1 MRSMTETENITRF
14 RKCRKIQLKDLMKF
28 SIMFLGILAILSI
41 LIRWV
46 YGFEYFTQ
54 AWIGGTTTL
63 GLIDLAWYITI
74 LFNCDH
80 LVSSTRQG

>member
-1 MRSMTETENITRF
+1 MTENENITRF
-14 RKCRKIQLKDLMKF
+14 RRCRKMLLKDLVEF
-28 SIMFLGILAILSI
+28 SIMYLGILAILSI

-63 GLIDLAWYITI
+63 GLLDLAWYIIT
-74 LFNCDH
+74 LFDCNRM
-80 LVSSTRQG
+80 VSSTRQG